1 MTAEIVSEAL
11 HDWENTLA
19 KIDATKEALLDFLHG
34 ADDKQPGYQGLFCI
48 VCTLGLVGEKGQ
60 RAFDIV
66 NKAKALEA
74 RS

>member
-1 MTAEIVSEAL
+1 MSEEMVSKAL

-34 ADDKQPGYQGLFCI
+34 TDDKQPGRPGLFCI
-48 VCTLGLVGEKGQ
+48 VHTLELVGEEGH

-66 NKAKALEA
+66 NKAKAGEG
-74 RS
+74 